1 MSRVLALI
9 PIGAAECA
17 SLNVPEIILA
27 TEKMNSSPNITFKTC
42 VNFVKDFFRRTIRQ
56 HPAAN
61 RRIQTMDI
69 KRTDP
74 ISPSLLTCARFM
86 DANTVIGQLQVW

>member
-42 VNFVKDFFRRTIRQ
+42 VNFVKDFFRR
-56 HPAAN
+56 
-61 RRIQTMDI
+61 MI
-69 KRTDP
+69 K
-74 ISPSLLTCARFM
+74 
-86 DANTVIGQLQVW
+86 